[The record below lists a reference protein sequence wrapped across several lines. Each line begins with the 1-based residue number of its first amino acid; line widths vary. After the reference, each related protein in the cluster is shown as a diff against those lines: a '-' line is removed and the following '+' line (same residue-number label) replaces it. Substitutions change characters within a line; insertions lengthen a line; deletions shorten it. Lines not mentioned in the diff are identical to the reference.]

1 VVEVVTG
8 VMVPVT
14 DVISVICEIVV
25 TDSVAVNSVND
36 SKWKKED
43 EVHKGIVE
51 FSISASVVF

>member
-43 EVHKGIVE
+43 EVHKCIVE
-51 FSISASVVF
+51 FSISASLVF